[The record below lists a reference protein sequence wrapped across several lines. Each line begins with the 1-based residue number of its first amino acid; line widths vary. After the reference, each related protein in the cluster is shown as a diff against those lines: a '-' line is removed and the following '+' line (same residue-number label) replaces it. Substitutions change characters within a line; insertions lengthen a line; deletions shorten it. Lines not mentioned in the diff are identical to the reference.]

1 VIPEATPTGVDEAVR
16 QASPV
21 SRTDEA
27 VDAADDL
34 AIDIPLPQTLRTR
47 RRRRSGLQT
56 VVWCGVVATISFS
69 IVGLVLAMCGWFQPL
84 TVIVGTLAVT
94 VATLKW
100 LLPTVAADPPPDR
113 PHWALTAGVVALAI
127 VAGFW
132 NGAHHGEHLIA
143 ERDPGVYAAT
153 GLWLGDHGNLRIGTP
168 TGPFDGAPGVR
179 EAGIGFTPNSAGSL
193 DAQFAHLN
201 AVFLAVASWISPK
214 AMFVVPALVMSA
226 ALLLLY
232 ALGVRLGK
240 PIGGAAGAL
249 ALAVSYP
256 YVFVARDTYSEA
268 VALLLLLSGLWALT
282 FVRRSGLRAGAVAG
296 ALLGA
301 TCMAR
306 IDGYIP
312 LMPVAGVVALE
323 FLLARRQRN
332 AERWAGYVAA
342 YVGMVATA
350 TLGGFDVWAF
360 SRNYFD
366 SNLGPRLA
374 AMTGGI
380 VAASVVGLVVGRFGF
395 RSDADRVSPRGAL
408 RWGFGAI
415 AVAVV
420 AFLCWASYVR
430 PDFDGLHQAMRAKM
444 PTVGLLV
451 WAKTLSYLWLTWY
464 LGPILVAAGFAGLI
478 WMTGRGL
485 FDHDRTW
492 LATAGVGF
500 ATTILYLI
508 APSITPDQP
517 WAIRRFVAV
526 SIPLLL
532 LAAGMGLE
540 TLARR
545 RPPWTAIGAGAMG
558 LVMLVVPV
566 QVTRRLADSAP
577 GASLAGRFDRICEIA
592 HREPTAI
599 LVTPGQALSY
609 TIPTAL
615 QSWCDVPV
623 AGAVDTITP
632 GEIRELSL
640 RWRAEGRRLM
650 ILSTSPDGLVGV
662 GGTAVDIPGPVLMGA
677 EYSIDHVPRRLVP
690 DSRIAQSDV
699 GVLPLFLVTV
709 P

>member
-1 VIPEATPTGVDEAVR
+1 MISEDVRMGDDE
-16 QASPV
+16 SI
-21 SRTDEA
+21 
-27 VDAADDL
+27 
-34 AIDIPLPQTLRTR
+34 IDIPLPQSLRAQR
-47 RRRRSGLQT
+47 RRDRGRHRFDFQT
-56 VVWCGVVATISFS
+56 FLWCGVVTLISFS
-69 IVGLVLAMCGWFQPL
+69 VVGLVLAMCGWFQPV
-84 TVIVGTLAVT
+84 TVIVGTLAVAI
-94 VATLKW
+94 ATLKW
-100 LLPTVAADPPPDR
+100 VLPTVTTDQPPIR
-113 PHWALTAGVVALAI
+113 PHWALTAGVLLLAI
-127 VAGFW
+127 AAGFW

-153 GLWLGDHGNLRIGTP
+153 GLWLGNHGNLRIGTP
-168 TGPFDGAPGVR
+168 TGPFDGAPGIR
-179 EAGIGFTPNSAGSL
+179 EAGIGFSANDAGSL

-201 AVFLAVASWISPK
+201 AVFLAVASWITPW
-214 AMFVVPALVMSA
+214 AMFVVPAVLMSA
-226 ALLLLY
+226 ALVMLY
-232 ALGVRLGK
+232 ALGVRLGA
-240 PIGGAAGAL
+240 PIGGAAGAV

-256 YVFVARDTYSEA
+256 FVFVARDTYSEA

-282 FVRRSGLRAGAVAG
+282 FVRRGGLRVGAVAG

-312 LMPVAGVVALE
+312 LMPIAGVLTLE
-323 FLLARRQRN
+323 FLLARRRRN
-332 AERWAGYVAA
+332 TARSTGYVAA

-350 TLGGFDVWAF
+350 ALGGFEVRAF
-360 SRNYFD
+360 SRVYFD
-366 SNLGPRLA
+366 LKLGPRLG
-374 AMTGGI
+374 AMIGAI
-380 VAASVVGLVVGRFGF
+380 VAASVVGLAVARFGF
-395 RSDADRVSPRGAL
+395 RAEAERVSPRGAL
-408 RWGFGAI
+408 RWLVGVL

-420 AFLCWASYVR
+420 GFLGWARYVR
-430 PDFDGLHQAMRAKM
+430 PDFDGLHQAMSSQV
-444 PTVGLLV
+444 PTIGLLP

-464 LGPILVAAGFAGLI
+464 LGPLLVAAGFAGLV
-478 WMTGRGL
+478 WMTSRGL
-485 FDHDRTW
+485 FDRDRAF

-500 ATTILYLI
+500 ATTILYLFT
-508 APSITPDQP
+508 PSITPDQP

-540 TLARR
+540 TLARK
-545 RPPWTAIGAGAMG
+545 RPPWTALGAGAVG
-558 LVMLVVPV
+558 LVMLVVPI
-566 QVTRRLADSAP
+566 QVTRPLASSAP

-615 QSWCDVPV
+615 QGWCHVPV
-623 AGAVDTITP
+623 AGAVDGITP
-632 GEIRELSL
+632 GEIRELSM

-662 GGTAVDIPGPVLMGA
+662 GGAAVDIPGPVIMGA
-677 EYSIDHVPRRLVP
+677 ERTLDRVPRHMVP
-690 DSRIAQSDV
+690 DSRIAQSDD

>member
-1 VIPEATPTGVDEAVR
+1 MPDAARAGVDESVR
-16 QASPV
+16 RTPSP
-21 SRTDEA
+21 SPADEA
-27 VDAADDL
+27 VDGAEEP
-34 AIDIPLPQTLRTR
+34 AIDIPLPQSLRAR
-47 RRRRSGLQT
+47 RRRRFDFQT
-56 VVWCGVVATISFS
+56 LLWCGVTTVISFS
-69 IVGLVLAMCGWFQPL
+69 VVGLVLAMCGWFHPV
-84 TVIVGTLAVT
+84 TVIVGTLAVA

-100 LLPTVAADPPPDR
+100 LLPTVATDPPPVR
-113 PHWALTAGVVALAI
+113 PHWALTVGVLALAI
-127 VAGFW
+127 AAGCW

-153 GLWLGDHGNLRIGTP
+153 GLWLGNHGNLRIGTP

-179 EAGIGFTPNSAGSL
+179 EAGIGFTVNDAGSL

-201 AVFLAVASWISPK
+201 AVFLAVASWITPW
-214 AMFVVPALVMSA
+214 ALFVVPALVMSA
-226 ALLLLY
+226 ALVLLY

-282 FVRRSGLRAGAVAG
+282 FVRRGGWRVGAVAG

-312 LMPVAGVVALE
+312 LMPIAGVVALE
-323 FLLARRQRN
+323 FLLARRRRH
-332 AERWAGYVAA
+332 AARSAGYVAT
-342 YVGMVATA
+342 YVAMVVTA
-350 TLGGFDVWAF
+350 AIGGFDVWAF

-366 SNLGPRLA
+366 SNLGPRLP
-374 AMTGGI
+374 AMIGGI
-380 VAASVVGLVVGRFGF
+380 VAASVVGLAVGRFGF
-395 RSDADRVSPRGAL
+395 RAEADRAAPRAAL
-408 RWGFGAI
+408 RWGFGAL

-420 AFLCWASYVR
+420 AFLGWAQYVR
-430 PDFDGLHQAMRAKM
+430 PDFDGLHRAMSDHV
-444 PTVGLLV
+444 PTVGLLP

-464 LGPILVAAGFAGLI
+464 LGPLLVAGGFAGLV

-485 FDHDRTW
+485 FDRDRAW

-508 APSITPDQP
+508 APTITPDQP

-540 TLARR
+540 TVARR
-545 RPPWTAIGAGAMG
+545 RPPWTAIGAGAVG
-558 LVMLVVPV
+558 IVMLVVPV

-615 QSWCDVPV
+615 QAWCHVPV

-640 RWRAEGRRLM
+640 LWRAEGRRLM

-662 GGTAVDIPGPVLMGA
+662 GGTAVDVPGPVLMGA
-677 EYSIDHVPRRLVP
+677 EYTIDRVPRRLVP

-709 P
+709 S